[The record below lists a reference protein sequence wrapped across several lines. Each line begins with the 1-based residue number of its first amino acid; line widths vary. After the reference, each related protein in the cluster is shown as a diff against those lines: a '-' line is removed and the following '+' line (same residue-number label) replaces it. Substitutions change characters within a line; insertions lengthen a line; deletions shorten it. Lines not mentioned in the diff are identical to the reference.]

1 MKKKKKLSHIQKFIL
16 ITIFSILF
24 VILSFFLVNKFLRSK
39 TNELKSQNDG
49 LQAQYDE
56 LQVYIEGKS
65 QYIRDTESNNKDA
78 LAIVN
83 NYASGVTKNSTLH
96 YMENLLSD
104 YKLTSSSVSLNDP
117 EDVTSFVVEGNEYP
131 CQKTGITIT
140 YEMKYSTFK
149 EFIRDLREKESKIF
163 VDNLSIA
170 PNFDNNSVSGQLSLI
185 QYSIAGSENEYE
197 EPNVEIPVG
206 VDSIFNFDRKSK
218 VNKNEEQQ

>member
-16 ITIFSILF
+16 ITVFSVLF
-24 VILSFFLVNKFLRSK
+24 IVLSFFLLNKFLISK

-65 QYIRDTESNNKDA
+65 QYLRDTESNNKSA
-78 LAIVN
+78 LDIVN

-96 YMENLLSD
+96 YMEKLLSE
-104 YKLTSSSVSLNDP
+104 YKLSSSSVSLNDP
-117 EDVTSFVVEGNEYP
+117 EDVTSFSVEGTDYP
-131 CQKTGITIT
+131 CQKTGISIT

-163 VDNLSIA
+163 VDSLTIS
-170 PNFDNNSVSGQLSLI
+170 PNFDNNTVSGQLSLI

-206 VDSIFNFDRKSK
+206 VDSIFNFDRKSRK
-218 VNKNEEQQ
+218 NNNNEE